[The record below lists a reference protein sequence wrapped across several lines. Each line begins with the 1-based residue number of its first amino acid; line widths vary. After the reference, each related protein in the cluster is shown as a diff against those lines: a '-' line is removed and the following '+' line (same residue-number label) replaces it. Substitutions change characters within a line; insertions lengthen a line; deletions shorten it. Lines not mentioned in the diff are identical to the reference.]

1 VAYVPERETSG
12 TGRQWVV
19 AGAFAITAIASL
31 YLAEDTQQRI
41 AQTFQGSVLRP
52 FIWTQETLTQ
62 TRMRAD
68 QIAILQEEVDALTAI
83 VSTQGALADENRS
96 LRDLLGLVE
105 RAGPEF
111 LRATV
116 IRLRP
121 GAAGSESTFLVDV
134 GSNDGVEIYA
144 AIVSAHGLVGR
155 IRDVYPSYSVGMD
168 WTSPDFRVGA
178 MLEDGSA
185 FGMVENL
192 RGEYREED
200 RLVLNG
206 TAYHENLARGARVIT
221 SGLGGTYPRGI
232 PIGVV
237 DELIKTYE

>member
-134 GSNDGVEIYA
+134 GSNDGVRRSSA
-144 AIVSAHGLVGR
+144 ASRVLSMISVTRKHSSAVSMGLV
-155 IRDVYPSYSVGMD
+155 P
-168 WTSPDFRVGA
+168 
-178 MLEDGSA
+178 L
-185 FGMVENL
+185 
-192 RGEYREED
+192 
-200 RLVLNG
+200 
-206 TAYHENLARGARVIT
+206 
-221 SGLGGTYPRGI
+221 
-232 PIGVV
+232 
-237 DELIKTYE
+237 